1 MNIFNYIKIMLV
13 YKNEKLLQYAKYKLK
28 NIKKRI
34 CIILFQNYNC
44 F

>member
-28 NIKKRI
+28 NIKKKDMYN
-34 CIILFQNYNC
+34 IIPKL
-44 F
+44 